1 MLVSMKKKRKP
12 KKKTYQRPKRRY
24 IPSLGPETGGGMS
37 EQAVGSR
44 KTLVSVKKHEE
55 KKNAYLEPKHRPT
68 RHLGPFY
75 SSLCVVGTRIE
86 VKTPPSCILSEG
98 GAV

>member
-1 MLVSMKKKRKP
+1 MKKKRKP

-37 EQAVGSR
+37 EQAVGPR

-55 KKNAYLEPKHRPT
+55 KKKQKNAYLEPKHRPT
-68 RHLGPFY
+68 RRLGPFY
-75 SSLCVVGTRIE
+75 SSLCVAGTGIE
-86 VKTPPSCILSEG
+86 VKTPPSRILSEG